1 LPEHDGLK
9 ESWNYQTIFVNP
21 PYGIDKERGTTIKNW
36 LAKCAHAN
44 TEFGSEVL
52 ALIPIAANTSHWKRF
67 VFTKARAIC
76 FLYDTRLKFLENG
89 QDVGKGAPMACA
101 MIYWGDNYYKFYET
115 FIEYGAVVDIS
126 NLIDEKIGLDRKK
139 LELFY

>member
-1 LPEHDGLK
+1 ME
-9 ESWNYQTIFVNP
+9 E
-21 PYGIDKERGTTIKNW
+21 
-36 LAKCAHAN
+36 
-44 TEFGSEVL
+44 
-52 ALIPIAANTSHWKRF
+52 
-67 VFTKARAIC
+67 IC
-76 FLYDTRLKFLENG
+76 LYKSQSNFFLYDTRLKFLENG

-115 FIEYGAVVDIS
+115 FIEHGAVVDIS